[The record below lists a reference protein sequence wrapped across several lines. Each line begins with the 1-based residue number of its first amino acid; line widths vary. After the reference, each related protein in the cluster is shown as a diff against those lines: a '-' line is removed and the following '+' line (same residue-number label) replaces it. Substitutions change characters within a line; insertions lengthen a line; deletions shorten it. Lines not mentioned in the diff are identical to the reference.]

1 MSLVVNK
8 ESSISQPH
16 EGLFVRKWVQ
26 IYSKDKGDD
35 EFDTSHGAE
44 SKVLVV
50 GEHLPNLILYRGRHL
65 TKDIENF
72 ISQLLE

>member
-35 EFDTSHGAE
+35 EFDTSHGDG

-50 GEHLPNLILYRGRHL
+50 GEHLLN
-65 TKDIENF
+65 
-72 ISQLLE
+72 